1 VDDTVGA
8 TPTDKVEDNDKVG
21 GHPSRRWRWW
31 KEGRRTPVIGAGQ
44 GQRPPRQKTCG
55 PDIWPHMLGPCQNQG
70 GRMFVLVW

>member
-1 VDDTVGA
+1 MTRSEA
-8 TPTDKVEDNDKVG
+8 TPRGGGGGGKKVG
-21 GHPSRRWRWW
+21 GH
-31 KEGRRTPVIGAGQ
+31 PVIGAGQ